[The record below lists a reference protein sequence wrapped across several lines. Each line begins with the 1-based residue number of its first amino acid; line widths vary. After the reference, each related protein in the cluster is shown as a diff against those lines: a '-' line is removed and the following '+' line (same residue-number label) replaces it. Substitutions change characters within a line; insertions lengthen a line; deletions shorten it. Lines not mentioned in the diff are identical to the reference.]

1 MVMRTAPRIIAV
13 SLIFLL
19 SAMGVLAQQ
28 AVYKWVD
35 KDGVVHFSDEAPD
48 ESEAVLVE
56 ELTIVESPAPSQP
69 YQPPVRKPTETRKQ
83 DEGQA
88 AQLASPATPESP
100 DIDISTLSLEE
111 LDRRC
116 EAEREAMIAP
126 LRKAEIDKCINEKHK
141 DPAYCN
147 RFYADYGT
155 GGRTIHGTV
164 RPRMFHDLPVCL
176 EAERKRHG
184 KKR

>member
-1 MVMRTAPRIIAV
+1 MRTASRIIAV
-13 SLIFLL
+13 GLIFLL
-19 SAMGVLAQQ
+19 SAVGVLAQQ

-35 KDGVVHFSDEAPD
+35 KDGVVHFSDEPPD

-56 ELTIVESPAPSQP
+56 ELTIAESPAPSQP
-69 YQPPVRKPTETRKQ
+69 FQPPPRNPTETRRQ

-88 AQLASPATPESP
+88 AHLASPATPELSHV
-100 DIDISTLSLEE
+100 DISTLSFEE

-116 EAEREAMIAP
+116 EAEREANIAP
-126 LRKAEIDKCINEKHK
+126 LRKAEIDKCINEQRK
-141 DPAYCN
+141 DSAYCN
-147 RFYADYGT
+147 RFYADYGAS
-155 GGRTIHGTV
+155 GRTIHGTV

-184 KKR
+184 QKH